1 MAETQASIGYG
12 SFFHIS
18 EDNGS
23 TWIEL
28 AEVYDITPPN
38 DTVDEIDAT
47 HMQSPNRT
55 REFIPGLIDPG
66 EASFEMNFVPGSASD
81 LKIAALKVA
90 GARVKC
96 RITFPNAVTWVFS
109 GWVSGYEPAVPTDDK
124 MTATVTWRVT
134 GSTVS
139 TPAAAPTNAAL
150 PAISGMAKAGVVLTA
165 WEGQWGGSP
174 TFTYQWKK
182 GATNIAGATAKT
194 YTPIAGDVGS
204 AISVVITGSNAAG
217 NASATSIATANV
229 VAA

>member
-1 MAETQASIGYG
+1 MAETAASIGYG

-18 EDNGS
+18 EDNGA

-28 AEVYDITPPN
+28 AEVFDITPPN

-81 LKIAALKVA
+81 LKVAALKVA

-96 RITFPNAVTWVFS
+96 RITFPNSVAWVFS
-109 GWVSGYEPAVPTDDK
+109 GWISSYEPAVPTDDK

-139 TPAAAPTNAAL
+139 TPAAAPTNTAV
-150 PAISGMAKAGVVLTA
+150 PAIGGIAQVGQTLTA
-165 WEGQWGGSP
+165 YPGEWTGSP
-174 TFTYQWKK
+174 TFTYVWKAE
-182 GATNIAGATAKT
+182 GVAIPGATAST
-194 YTPIAGDVGS
+194 YVPVIGDVGDN
-204 AISVVITGSNAAG
+204 ITVTVTGTNAAG
-217 NASATSIATANV
+217 NASATSAETLPVIAA
-229 VAA
+229 